1 MNETFRHLR
10 ALTLEAVLA
19 AFPLL
24 VLFQLPIGFSWIWL
38 TAAAGMI
45 ADRLIS
51 RRSLPEPLE
60 RGLLIAAGFTAALA
74 WLAVMAGEISPAV
87 ILSVVPGADF
97 SWPRYAALLG
107 AFLVF
112 QRGSRVA
119 AADRDQRVAAVRWG
133 TLLAV
138 LSLALSAWLNPQPHP
153 AAPLLTAVLP
163 VLLLLQLGEPPRRAA
178 APPAVARRSVLI
190 TMAIGVLT
198 LPIGLLAAAFAD
210 AVELQTAAAEGL
222 RLLLVPIALIGA
234 WLARLIND
242 YLAGPLTAFFS
253 LFAVRLRFGQTQATE
268 SDGQQFAPLT
278 EAVDG
283 ATAERFADLL
293 LALLILLPL
302 VLLVLMV
309 VVLRRRRRP
318 PENGEELRRSL
329 GVGSLLAQDLRD
341 LLGRLRSG
349 RRPVGLRAALAD
361 LTDQQPVTRVRRA
374 VIRALLLLEARGLAR
389 NPAEAVSAFRDRAAA
404 RFPAG
409 AADLSVLLSAYLPAR
424 YRGTADEQTAHR
436 TEQALQSLE
445 QRLDRDAAPGSSDG

>member
-1 MNETFRHLR
+1 M
-10 ALTLEAVLA
+10 
-19 AFPLL
+19 
-24 VLFQLPIGFSWIWL
+24 
-38 TAAAGMI
+38 
-45 ADRLIS
+45 
-51 RRSLPEPLE
+51 
-60 RGLLIAAGFTAALA
+60 
-74 WLAVMAGEISPAV
+74 AVMAGEISLAV

-329 GVGSLLAQDLRD
+329 GVGSLLAQDLR
-341 LLGRLRSG
+341 GHG
-349 RRPVGLRAALAD
+349 
-361 LTDQQPVTRVRRA
+361 
-374 VIRALLLLEARGLAR
+374 
-389 NPAEAVSAFRDRAAA
+389 RAAA
-404 RFPAG
+404 LHQRDGQRVDEAEVLVPRAQV
-409 AADLSVLLSAYLPAR
+409 LERHVQRRQHQLVLLAAAQRANRAEDIVRAEQEPAKQRPRRSRMRRISPSSEPRDSDNSRSSLRRSSASAPSPATSR
-424 YRGTADEQTAHR
+424 RAASD
-436 TEQALQSLE
+436 
-445 QRLDRDAAPGSSDG
+445 DDAAAATRASCNRTRSSLLERRSAQR